1 MIRRD
6 RAGTPKGQGA
16 AVRGFSSSRSTEAR
30 ARHQRGLE
38 GAQHH
43 ESGDDDPNGAL
54 DGPGRVIYQH
64 ARRERENEIATSVS
78 AKVEDALRK
87 RSR

>member
-1 MIRRD
+1 
-6 RAGTPKGQGA
+6 
-16 AVRGFSSSRSTEAR
+16 V
-30 ARHQRGLE
+30 
-38 GAQHH
+38 
-43 ESGDDDPNGAL
+43 AL

-64 ARRERENEIATSVS
+64 ARREREKEIATSAS